1 MKADE
6 AGNMKRLFALQVLML
21 ISALLFAGVVEAGPG
36 IATVETDKG
45 TVQGYISDG
54 IYTFHG
60 IPYAEVTKRF
70 MPAEDVQPWDGV
82 LFANAY
88 GPISPQPVSIGGTGT
103 SWDEPRRVF
112 QTSESPLNLNI
123 WTTGIDD
130 GKRPVMVWLH
140 GGGFSTGSA
149 QELAVYDGANLSRKG
164 DVVVV
169 SVNHRLNVLA
179 HLDLSAYGDE
189 YRYSANIGIVDL
201 IDALEWIHRNIEVF
215 GGDPDN
221 ITLFGES
228 GGGAKILALMSSPYA
243 KGLFKRGIIESGATE
258 TMGVIF
264 TDKEPSQRVT
274 ELTIENLGIDDPE
287 ELQNVPYDELVAASD
302 KALVQTAEE
311 YQIPAALG
319 TGYGLAWEPV
329 IDGDFL
335 PENPVNE
342 DGFADGAEDYGMLI
356 GSNLTEWEAFYM
368 AAAPALYQNDTP
380 RTWSDEET
388 DRRLQE
394 KYGDKADAIVEEFLE
409 VYPEKTKAD
418 ALFIDSSTIRIPMLK
433 IMNAKS
439 SNGNA
444 PVYAYLFS
452 WQSPLM
458 NGVYTAYHTAEIPF
472 VFNNIDKGDTLTS
485 GGEDARILADCM
497 SQSWINFARTGNPSV
512 EGLPE
517 WEEYTE
523 KSGATMIFDNTIRL
537 EHHHDAELL
546 NLLVEK

>member
-1 MKADE
+1 MMVRTSPKKA
-6 AGNMKRLFALQVLML
+6 
-21 ISALLFAGVVEAGPG
+21 I
-36 IATVETDKG
+36 
-45 TVQGYISDG
+45 
-54 IYTFHG
+54 
-60 IPYAEVTKRF
+60 
-70 MPAEDVQPWDGV
+70 
-82 LFANAY
+82 
-88 GPISPQPVSIGGTGT
+88 
-103 SWDEPRRVF
+103 
-112 QTSESPLNLNI
+112 
-123 WTTGIDD
+123 
-130 GKRPVMVWLH
+130 
-140 GGGFSTGSA
+140 
-149 QELAVYDGANLSRKG
+149 
-164 DVVVV
+164 
-169 SVNHRLNVLA
+169 LA

-201 IDALEWIHRNIEVF
+201 IDALEWIHKNISSF

-258 TMGVIF
+258 MMGVIF
-264 TDKEPSQRVT
+264 TDKEPSERVA
-274 ELTIENLGIDDPE
+274 ELTMKNLGIENPE
-287 ELQNVPYDELVAASD
+287 ELQNVPYEELAAASNA
-302 KALVQTAEE
+302 ALAQTAEE

-319 TGYGLAWEPV
+319 GGYGLSWEPV

-472 VFNNIDKGDTLTS
+472 VFNNIDKGDTLTG

-497 SQSWINFARTGNPSV
+497 SQAWINFARTGNPSV

-523 KSGATMIFDNTIRL
+523 KSGATMIFDNAIRL

>member
-1 MKADE
+1 
-6 AGNMKRLFALQVLML
+6 
-21 ISALLFAGVVEAGPG
+21 
-36 IATVETDKG
+36 
-45 TVQGYISDG
+45 
-54 IYTFHG
+54 
-60 IPYAEVTKRF
+60 
-70 MPAEDVQPWDGV
+70 
-82 LFANAY
+82 
-88 GPISPQPVSIGGTGT
+88 
-103 SWDEPRRVF
+103 
-112 QTSESPLNLNI
+112 
-123 WTTGIDD
+123 
-130 GKRPVMVWLH
+130 
-140 GGGFSTGSA
+140 
-149 QELAVYDGANLSRKG
+149 
-164 DVVVV
+164 
-169 SVNHRLNVLA
+169 
-179 HLDLSAYGDE
+179 
-189 YRYSANIGIVDL
+189 
-201 IDALEWIHRNIEVF
+201 
-215 GGDPDN
+215 
-221 ITLFGES
+221 
-228 GGGAKILALMSSPYA
+228 
-243 KGLFKRGIIESGATE
+243 
-258 TMGVIF
+258 
-264 TDKEPSQRVT
+264 
-274 ELTIENLGIDDPE
+274 
-287 ELQNVPYDELVAASD
+287 
-302 KALVQTAEE
+302 
-311 YQIPAALG
+311 
-319 TGYGLAWEPV
+319 
-329 IDGDFL
+329 
-335 PENPVNE
+335 
-342 DGFADGAEDYGMLI
+342 MLI

-472 VFNNIDKGDTLTS
+472 VFNNIDKGDTLTG

-497 SQSWINFARTGNPSV
+497 SQAWINFARTGNPSV

-546 NLLVEK
+546 NLLVKK